1 MRYFWAA
8 MKYIGDDN
16 GMMWLQNFNTPR
28 DYIDFILERK
38 DLRHWKAPVTHEKFY
53 DMLGY
58 YSPFEILPS
67 EKSGGLLSTGSKY
80 PL

>member
-1 MRYFWAA
+1 M
-8 MKYIGDDN
+8 ITDDVAPE
-16 GMMWLQNFNTPR
+16 LQHPR

-67 EKSGGLLSTGSKY
+67 EKSAVF
-80 PL
+80 